1 MNQQYIWICS
11 VTRHITLSLHLCM
24 QCFKDYVHT
33 LIDLVTQSTTYHTAE
48 ECYYEYAL
56 QSDEGTGVLWQ
67 LNNHWENQE
76 LGGQTKVR

>member
-1 MNQQYIWICS
+1 
-11 VTRHITLSLHLCM
+11 M

-56 QSDEGTGVLWQ
+56 QSDEGTGVL
-67 LNNHWENQE
+67 
-76 LGGQTKVR
+76 